1 MLRREALGTLT
12 AIVSGTVLNRP
23 LPAFTTAPDVSE
35 LAEPFALAAQILS
48 LHAGSLNPQ
57 LATHLHEAS
66 RLCRQA
72 AAIRHTPAAGPAF
85 WQSVCDS
92 LRRIG
97 ELTGQGQLHFADQ
110 SPMPVA
116 VSTASRQ
123 AESSLRQVLCS

>member
-12 AIVSGTVLNRP
+12 AIVSGTVLNQP
-23 LPAFTTAPDVSE
+23 ILAFSGAADVSE
-35 LAEPFALAAQILS
+35 TTDPFALTAQILS
-48 LHAGSLNPQ
+48 SKAATLAPQ
-57 LATHLHEAS
+57 LATQLNETS

-72 AAIRHTPAAGPAF
+72 GSIQRTTAAGPAF
-85 WQSVCDS
+85 WQAVCDS

-97 ELTGQGQLHFADQ
+97 ELTGQGHLHFADHALL
-110 SPMPVA
+110 PVA